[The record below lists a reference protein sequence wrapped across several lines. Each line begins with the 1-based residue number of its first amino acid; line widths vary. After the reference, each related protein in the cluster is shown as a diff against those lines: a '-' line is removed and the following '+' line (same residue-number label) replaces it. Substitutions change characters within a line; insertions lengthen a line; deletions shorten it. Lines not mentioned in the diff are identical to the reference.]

1 MRSKPLKPANPTAK
15 NGIGGG
21 WKAPKYKRTYF
32 EEPTIDPKTI
42 GYPKTQSEIHTFA
55 TKQLQRAQQT
65 MSAKGNGK
73 LTQSEVDAIMK
84 ARAKR
89 ERRAARQAQ
98 DMQRGQAN

>member
-1 MRSKPLKPANPTAK
+1 MRSKQ
-15 NGIGGG
+15 IGEPIKGSGMNQG
-21 WKAPKYKRTYF
+21 WKAPRYRRAYF

-89 ERRAARQAQ
+89 ERREARQAQ
-98 DMQRGQAN
+98 GMQRGQAN